1 MEPDDLVNLSDIAA
15 RTGLTRAA
23 ISNFAKGE
31 RGKGFPAPVA
41 RVTTDTPLWDWVEV
55 AQWMHR
61 TRRLDGRSVVQARV
75 NGAVNMAIAGD
86 KAARGAKTKKIE
98 TALKREAVAA

>member
-1 MEPDDLVNLSDIAA
+1 
-15 RTGLTRAA
+15 
-23 ISNFAKGE
+23 
-31 RGKGFPAPVA
+31 
-41 RVTTDTPLWDWVEV
+41 
-55 AQWMHR
+55 
-61 TRRLDGRSVVQARV
+61 VQARV